1 MEAVVVRMRG
11 DIEVQTVRDSES
23 FRVSYEAAD
32 PMSAM
37 KVTERLAGLYI
48 EENLRDREVLA
59 REASEFLESQLED
72 ARRRLV
78 QQEKRLES
86 YRLRHGPELPSQLAS
101 NIQVIQNVQMQL
113 QALSEGLNRDRDRR
127 LLLERQLADLHAD
140 QAAGEPGRVSAAV
153 RLEAAYAELR
163 AAEVRLKPEHP
174 DVIRAKRLVADLEQA
189 VQDEAALTAS
199 QAETPAKLPTAS
211 ETVKRNRLNALQ
223 FEIESLERQIADKTK
238 GQQQLLADLQTY
250 QGRIEAVP
258 TRESEL
264 ASLMRDYDTL
274 QGLYRSLL
282 TKREDSKVA
291 ENLERRQ
298 VGEQFKIIDAPRMPE
313 TPFWPDR
320 QQIDLIGAVAGLAL
334 GIGLAALLEFR
345 DKSLNAE
352 ADVAAALGLPVLAM
366 IPSIVTSMERRRA
379 RSKAAV
385 SSVGLLLF
393 FVACGTIVYLTLAT

>member
-1 MEAVVVRMRG
+1 
-11 DIEVQTVRDSES
+11 
-23 FRVSYEAAD
+23 
-32 PMSAM
+32 
-37 KVTERLAGLYI
+37 
-48 EENLRDREVLA
+48 
-59 REASEFLESQLED
+59 
-72 ARRRLV
+72 
-78 QQEKRLES
+78 
-86 YRLRHGPELPSQLAS
+86 
-101 NIQVIQNVQMQL
+101 
-113 QALSEGLNRDRDRR
+113 
-127 LLLERQLADLHAD
+127 
-140 QAAGEPGRVSAAV
+140 VSAAV

-189 VQDEAALTAS
+189 VQDEAALAAS

-334 GIGLAALLEFR
+334 GIGLAALLDFR